1 MPTGP
6 SRPVSIEPIQKPPST
21 FGWCGLRGESSEQ
34 PSTHR
39 QSGTAARAPRGRGST
54 SVPCRCSAAGA
65 RQERTQ
71 SPACQPRAKKAQVRR
86 VGKSP
91 RSPIAAASCA
101 SRPRCGTGVRVCPCA
116 DTSQARKHR
125 GRTPL
130 ATATDGGRAVHLV
143 VVSRTNERPAG
154 CSGLLRYFSVGTE
167 H

>member
-1 MPTGP
+1 MVWTAG
-6 SRPVSIEPIQKPPST
+6 
-21 FGWCGLRGESSEQ
+21 GEQ
-34 PSTHR
+34 R
-39 QSGTAARAPRGRGST
+39 AAEHASAVRHGRADQR
-54 SVPCRCSAAGA
+54 RCSAAGA

-125 GRTPL
+125 DRTPRN
-130 ATATDGGRAVHLV
+130 GRWSPGRMNGRRAVTFWPPATCVTSALV
-143 VVSRTNERPAG
+143 QNTSVPFFIHAQARTTFVNASLLYSSSSLVGLKINYRPG
-154 CSGLLRYFSVGTE
+154 
-167 H
+167 